1 MSADTSAKC
10 SACEEDCR
18 LTFQCHQCGVT
29 KQVCSSLPGG
39 FTSSASNVCVTC
51 YEEEQIDPTVLH
63 TIRRHE
69 YYQKNYARKNH
80 AQP

>member
-51 YEEEQIDPTVLH
+51 YENQQIVPGLLYVM
-63 TIRRHE
+63 RRRE
-69 YYQKNYARKNH
+69 YEQKNRAHRRRN
-80 AQP
+80 P